1 MHLLSLQSDCHPC
14 DPDAR
19 WLSTFLVS
27 QVHRSLPPIVSGRR
41 LGGDVDVNFP
51 DDRSLLFLS
60 LAAPTVPLPGW
71 AKLLHLN
78 PTNYQQVPSA
88 AQREREWNYES
99 ENASAALFSPA
110 MLFYSPLLLVLLR
123 GVACR
128 CQASCGKT
136 VKREISKEEL
146 EKSCLILRI
155 HVSSQFSELR
165 PSSHPP
171 PCKCCSSQWV
181 AQAGLVYNP
190 LIITKCIED
199 FDERGKSR
207 HWIPIMWCMLG
218 AGTRKHHQYVQCI
231 LSLHP
236 FSCR

>member
-27 QVHRSLPPIVSGRR
+27 QIHCSLPPIVSGRC

-88 AQREREWNYES
+88 AQRES
-99 ENASAALFSPA
+99 EITNQK
-110 MLFYSPLLLVLLR
+110 MQVQHYSLLLCCFIPHCCWCSCVVWHAVVKLL
-123 GVACR
+123 
-128 CQASCGKT
+128 
-136 VKREISKEEL
+136 KREISKEEL

-155 HVSSQFSELR
+155 NVSSQFSELR

-207 HWIPIMWCMLG
+207 H
-218 AGTRKHHQYVQCI
+218 
-231 LSLHP
+231 
-236 FSCR
+236 

>member
-1 MHLLSLQSDCHPC
+1 MLML
-14 DPDAR
+14 
-19 WLSTFLVS
+19 TFLMTAPS
-27 QVHRSLPPIVSGRR
+27 CFSLWPLPQCLC
-41 LGGDVDVNFP
+41 LGGQSCCISILQIISKC
-51 DDRSLLFLS
+51 RLQ
-60 LAAPTVPLPGW
+60 
-71 AKLLHLN
+71 H
-78 PTNYQQVPSA
+78 
-88 AQREREWNYES
+88 REREWNYES

-218 AGTRKHHQYVQCI
+218 AGTLKHHQYVQCI